1 MKLDVVKIDL
11 KRIDLTREQLV
22 AVGALLVLLLGCVVA
37 AGYSL
42 SLRSDAV
49 EELAERRE
57 LLSRLA
63 RAPVGGVSGPAR
75 VMEAPPAAYIE
86 APTHGQAGAQ
96 LQSYFSKVA
105 MEQNA
110 TVALSGVEAL
120 TREAP
125 DEVLVQAT
133 LEISLE
139 ALQALLYQLETG
151 TRYLTVGSLSVR
163 PSSPA
168 AQRSVPDGPLRV
180 SLILRGLWRSSGA

>member
-1 MKLDVVKIDL
+1 M
-11 KRIDLTREQLV
+11 RGMALTREQL
-22 AVGALLVLLLGCVVA
+22 AGLGALVALLLGCVLII
-37 AGYSL
+37 GYSV
-42 SLRSDAV
+42 SLRSEAA

-63 RAPVGGVSGPAR
+63 RAPAR
-75 VMEAPPAAYIE
+75 RDASAAAQIVEAPPSAYIE

-96 LQSYFSKVA
+96 LQSYFA
-105 MEQNA
+105 RIATEQSA
-110 TVALSGVEAL
+110 TVGLSGVEAL

-133 LEISLE
+133 LEISLG

-151 TRYLTVGSLSVR
+151 TPYVTVGSLSVR

-168 AQRSVPDGPLRV
+168 MQRTMPEGPLRV
-180 SLILRGLWRSSGA
+180 SLTLRGLWRRGAA